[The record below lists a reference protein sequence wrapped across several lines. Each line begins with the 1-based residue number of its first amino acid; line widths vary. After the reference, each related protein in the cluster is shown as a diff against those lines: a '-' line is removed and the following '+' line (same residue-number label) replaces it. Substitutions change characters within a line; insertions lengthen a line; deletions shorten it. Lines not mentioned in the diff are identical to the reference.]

1 VERDRIGVQ
10 MPCLAACNA
19 RTGAPG
25 RSDCVLV
32 AAQVSQYHPA
42 LVLIASTGL
51 RKGEAL
57 ALRWD
62 RVGLDAGVLRVAATI
77 GRVGHRLVISEP
89 KTARTRRPHHHC
101 MAPAQNL
108 PQACDRL
115 TRTTRCARRAIID
128 PNGRKAGRCPRRLEL
143 HLPAELGWGIW
154 PGEYIARPRCL
165 VISGRRD
172 SDTRRRS
179 MTAQCEPSVK
189 FVSDRA
195 GLKLISDHWLE
206 EMLNGCNAMTSAVR

>member
-1 VERDRIGVQ
+1 MERDRIGVQ

-62 RVGLDAGVLRVAATI
+62 RVGLDAGVF
-77 GRVGHRLVISEP
+77 
-89 KTARTRRPHHHC
+89 
-101 MAPAQNL
+101 
-108 PQACDRL
+108 
-115 TRTTRCARRAIID
+115 
-128 PNGRKAGRCPRRLEL
+128 AGRCDDRSRQSPAGHQRAQDGQSAPAAPPL
-143 HLPAELGWGIW
+143 HGTCAKPTASLRSTNANNSLCSSSNNRSQ
-154 PGEYIARPRCL
+154 RPESRALSHAVSNCTCQPSSDG
-165 VISGRRD
+165 VYGQANTSRGRD
-172 SDTRRRS
+172 
-179 MTAQCEPSVK
+179 V
-189 FVSDRA
+189 
-195 GLKLISDHWLE
+195 
-206 EMLNGCNAMTSAVR
+206 